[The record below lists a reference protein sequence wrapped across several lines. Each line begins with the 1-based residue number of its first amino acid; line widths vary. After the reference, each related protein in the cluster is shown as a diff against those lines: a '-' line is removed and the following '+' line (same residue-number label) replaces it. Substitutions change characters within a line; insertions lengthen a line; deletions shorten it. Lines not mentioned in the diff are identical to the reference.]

1 MKTQTDQLVELAQ
14 KDIKDMEH
22 NVGVYKKAITA
33 YKKFQSFVK
42 DYTLLGSRM
51 DVELYSLSKNIDTS
65 IKAVTDLGID
75 EDLLGFSPGHLT
87 RQFKNPQTIKL
98 AEILKAIDKG
108 MDNLQLAQKNAEE
121 RIARRTSEVNA
132 LNTLKTEEEIYI
144 KEKRESE
151 QKIDQTSKSLLQANK
166 TSLASIL
173 NGASDELS
181 VTELQE
187 VLKKPDLRA
196 KAIEA
201 IQHDKKGEVVIN
213 DKMAEALFGI
223 TKEAFKVEDYATI
236 YKQGGK
242 ELAALD
248 KALEA
253 VKGKDVLEQLKSD
266 RREFVQDN
274 KGLQTAR
281 DKVGIKVEHIK
292 EKFAEKFSR
301 SSNDKDKSH
310 AERVKSKQGAE
321 KDSKGRV

>member
-1 MKTQTDQLVELAQ
+1 
-14 KDIKDMEH
+14 
-22 NVGVYKKAITA
+22 
-33 YKKFQSFVK
+33 
-42 DYTLLGSRM
+42 M
-51 DVELYSLSKNIDTS
+51 DLYSLSENIDTS

-98 AEILKAIDKG
+98 DEILTAIDKG
-108 MDNLQLAQKNAEE
+108 MDNLQLAQKKAEE
-121 RIARRTSEVNA
+121 RIARRTSEIESLKVLKQQDISIQTIDNIKHA
-132 LNTLKTEEEIYI
+132 LRDT
-144 KEKRESE
+144 KR
-151 QKIDQTSKSLLQANK
+151 
-166 TSLASIL
+166 TSLKQDIKASLAGETTTLVSTL
-173 NGASDELS
+173 NGASKLLS
-181 VTELQE
+181 VKELHE
-187 VLKKPDLRA
+187 VFKEPDLRGT
-196 KAIEA
+196 AIEA
-201 IQHDKKGEVVIN
+201 IQHDKKVEVVIN

-223 TKEAFKVEDYATI
+223 TKEAFKVEDYAKM

-253 VKGKDVLEQLKSD
+253 IKGKDVLEQLKSD

-281 DKVGIKVEHIK
+281 DKVGMKVEHVK

-301 SSNDKDKSH
+301 SYNDKDKPH
-310 AERVKSKQGAE
+310 AERVKSEQGAE